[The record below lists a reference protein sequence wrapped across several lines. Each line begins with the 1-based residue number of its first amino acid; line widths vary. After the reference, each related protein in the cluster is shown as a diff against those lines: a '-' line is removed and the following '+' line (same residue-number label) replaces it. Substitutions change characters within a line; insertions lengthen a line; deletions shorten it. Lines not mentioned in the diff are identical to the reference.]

1 VFSEKACVSKRL
13 QRTCLWGLFTCLITS
28 ILPWV
33 TRAKDPANRHYIVT
47 QLDWIQPR
55 YLFVKY
61 RGAGPSDGSAST
73 KPSASYRQDPKYAAQ
88 FPNGTPIC
96 IPIFA
101 LNSLSRH
108 NLGVISRTDSDLAI
122 FHLLEEKKRKRD
134 ADKMP
139 TPDASKN
146 NIVLEED
153 DVVSVATAFNALQ
166 ILLSEVENEVEELPS
181 KNSLN
186 PELSK
191 RNRFPCP
198 SPSPMRNRIIDQGSS
213 TTSPSNS
220 QSLSSRFSSQLWLVH

>member
-1 VFSEKACVSKRL
+1 MVQQV
-13 QRTCLWGLFTCLITS
+13 Q
-28 ILPWV
+28 
-33 TRAKDPANRHYIVT
+33 NH
-47 QLDWIQPR
+47 QPR
-55 YLFVKY
+55 T
-61 RGAGPSDGSAST
+61 D
-73 KPSASYRQDPKYAAQ
+73 RQDPKYAAQ

-134 ADKMP
+134 ADKTP

-213 TTSPSNS
+213 TTSPSKLS
-220 QSLSSRFSSQLWLVH
+220 KSEFEILLTTLAGTLIQSLQPQYTNGSWSLHSFDPKLPLAKDLPQANMKGVVLDLRFLPGFPMSPPF